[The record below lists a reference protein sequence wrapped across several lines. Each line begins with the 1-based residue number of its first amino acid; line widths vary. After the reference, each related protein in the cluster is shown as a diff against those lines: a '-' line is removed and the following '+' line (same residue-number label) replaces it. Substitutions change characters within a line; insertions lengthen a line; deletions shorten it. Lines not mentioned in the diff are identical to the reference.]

1 MHPCRVLSCGLHA
14 QNLRL
19 ERLPTLT
26 QIVGANIRRIRKQK
40 KIRQEDLAEL
50 AGLDKTTMYRI
61 ENGLRKSIA
70 LVSLERIAS
79 ALGVSVAKLLK
90 DGR

>member
-1 MHPCRVLSCGLHA
+1 
-14 QNLRL
+14 
-19 ERLPTLT
+19 LPTLT